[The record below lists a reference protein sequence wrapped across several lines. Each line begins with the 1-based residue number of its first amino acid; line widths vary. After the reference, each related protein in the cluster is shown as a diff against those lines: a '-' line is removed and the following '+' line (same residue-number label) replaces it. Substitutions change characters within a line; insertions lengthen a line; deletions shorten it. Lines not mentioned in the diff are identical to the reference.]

1 MFNFFKKTKE
11 KAEVAIVETKEKVG
25 KLAESADKFIS
36 DGNNQLKTISIVV
49 LAVGASMIVS
59 NLVNIGTNIYI
70 AKHVKTNTVIVNNY
84 MVKPDTGRYRCK
96 SNGGIL

>member
-70 AKHVKTNTVIVNNY
+70 AKHIKSNNIVINNY
-84 MVKPDTGRYRCK
+84 MSKPDIGRYRCE
-96 SNGGIL
+96 SNGGIF